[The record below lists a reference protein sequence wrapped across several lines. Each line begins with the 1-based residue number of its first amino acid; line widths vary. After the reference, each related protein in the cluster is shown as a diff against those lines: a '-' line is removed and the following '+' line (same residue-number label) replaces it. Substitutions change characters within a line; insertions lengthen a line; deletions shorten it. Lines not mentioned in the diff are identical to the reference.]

1 MSASK
6 RATLIGKLNTA
17 LKKHYKPL
25 PTQPARPLLEHVLY
39 ASLLEDAPAE
49 LADEGMA
56 KCEQEFYDWNEVRV
70 TTVTEL
76 AQVLSRLPEPL
87 VAARRLKSNLQ
98 AIFEEFYTF
107 DLDHLKKENLGKA
120 VNKFEKMPGM
130 TPFVLSYTVQHGLGG
145 HSIPVDYSAMVIM
158 LSTEIASQ
166 PEASSGKVPG
176 LERAIPKSK
185 GVEFSGLLHQ
195 AAVALNKNLKDKA
208 ARAFIDAVSKGSS
221 QRLDEWLA
229 SKKAA
234 KKRVLERKVEEKA
247 AAKAAA
253 EAAALAAIEAAKNP
267 PKKKKAKEPARKEV
281 PAAEAAAKETAKA
294 AAKKAAADKAADK
307 AAKKSTPA
315 PVKKAVPAKKAAA
328 KSASAKK
335 PSKKAAKKTTPAK
348 KATTAKKAAPSKKA
362 DKKTSKKKPA
372 PAKKATKKATPAK
385 KAAPAKK
392 ATPAKKVSKKATP
405 AKKTS
410 KKSAKKTSKKVTA
423 TKKAAPAKKKTAAKK
438 TASKAKPAKKTS
450 SKKSTNRKL
459 TKRKPR

>member
-1 MSASK
+1 MSATK

-39 ASLLEDAPAE
+39 ASLLEDTPAD

-76 AQVLSRLPEPL
+76 AQVLSRLPEPV

-120 VNKFEKMPGM
+120 VNKFQKMPGM
-130 TPFVLSYTVQHGLGG
+130 TPFVLSYTVQQGLGG
-145 HSIPVDYSAMVIM
+145 HSIPIDYSAMVIM
-158 LSTEIASQ
+158 LCTEIASQ
-166 PEASSGKVPG
+166 QEANSGKVPG

-185 GVEFSGLLHQ
+185 GSEFSGLLHQ
-195 AAVALNKNLKDKA
+195 AAVALNKNVKDKS

-221 QRLDEWLA
+221 KRLDEWLA

-234 KKRVLERKVEEKA
+234 KKRVVKRKIEEKA
-247 AAKAAA
+247 AAKLAA
-253 EAAALAAIEAAKNP
+253 EAAERAAIEAAKNP
-267 PKKKKAKEPARKEV
+267 PKKKKVKEPVKEL

-294 AAKKAAADKAADK
+294 AAKKAAASKATKKKAATK
-307 AAKKSTPA
+307 KVEPAKK
-315 PVKKAVPAKKAAA
+315 PVKKKAESKSDVTKKATKKPAVKKAKASKKVSKKVTPAKKAA
-328 KSASAKK
+328 
-335 PSKKAAKKTTPAK
+335 TR
-348 KATTAKKAAPSKKA
+348 KATTAKKS
-362 DKKTSKKKPA
+362 
-372 PAKKATKKATPAK
+372 
-385 KAAPAKK
+385 PAKK
-392 ATPAKKVSKKATP
+392 ATP
-405 AKKTS
+405 
-410 KKSAKKTSKKVTA
+410 
-423 TKKAAPAKKKTAAKK
+423 TKKAASKKAVSKKTAKKAATKKTTKKKAVTKKTTSKKTSTAKKKTAAKK
-438 TASKAKPAKKTS
+438 TVPAKKAS
-450 SKKSTNRKL
+450 SKKSSNRKL

>member
-1 MSASK
+1 MSATK

-39 ASLLEDAPAE
+39 ASLLEDTPAD

-76 AQVLSRLPEPL
+76 AQVLSRLPEPV

-130 TPFVLSYTVQHGLGG
+130 TPFVLSYTVQQGLGG
-145 HSIPVDYSAMVIM
+145 HSIPIDYSAMVIM
-158 LSTEIASQ
+158 LCTEIASQ
-166 PEASSGKVPG
+166 QEANSGKVPG

-185 GVEFSGLLHQ
+185 GSEFSGLLHQ
-195 AAVALNKNLKDKA
+195 AAVALNKNVKDKS

-234 KKRVLERKVEEKA
+234 KKRVVKRKIEEKA
-247 AAKAAA
+247 AAKLAA
-253 EAAALAAIEAAKNP
+253 EAAERAAIEAAKNP
-267 PKKKKAKEPARKEV
+267 PKKKKVKEPVKEL

-294 AAKKAAADKAADK
+294 AAKKAAASKATKKKAATK
-307 AAKKSTPA
+307 KVEPAKKPA
-315 PVKKAVPAKKAAA
+315 KKKAESKSDVTKKATKKPAVKKAKASKKVSKKVTPAKKAA
-328 KSASAKK
+328 
-335 PSKKAAKKTTPAK
+335 TR
-348 KATTAKKAAPSKKA
+348 KATTAKKS
-362 DKKTSKKKPA
+362 
-372 PAKKATKKATPAK
+372 
-385 KAAPAKK
+385 PAKK
-392 ATPAKKVSKKATP
+392 ATPTKKAASKKAASKKAVSKKAASKKT
-405 AKKTS
+405 AKKAATKKTTKKKAVTKKTTSKKTS
-410 KKSAKKTSKKVTA
+410 T
-423 TKKAAPAKKKTAAKK
+423 AKKKTAAKK
-438 TASKAKPAKKTS
+438 TGPAKKAS
-450 SKKSTNRKL
+450 SKKSSNRKL

>member
-1 MSASK
+1 MSATK

-39 ASLLEDAPAE
+39 ASLLEDTPAD

-76 AQVLSRLPEPL
+76 AQVLSRLPEPV

-130 TPFVLSYTVQHGLGG
+130 TPFVLSYTVQQGLGG
-145 HSIPVDYSAMVIM
+145 HSIPIDYSAMVIM
-158 LSTEIASQ
+158 LCTEIASQ
-166 PEASSGKVPG
+166 QEANSGKVPG

-185 GVEFSGLLHQ
+185 GSEFSGLLHQ
-195 AAVALNKNLKDKA
+195 AAVALNKNVKDKS

-234 KKRVLERKVEEKA
+234 KKRVVKRKIEEKA
-247 AAKAAA
+247 AAKLAA
-253 EAAALAAIEAAKNP
+253 EAAERAAIEAAKNP
-267 PKKKKAKEPARKEV
+267 PKKKKVKEPVKEL

-294 AAKKAAADKAADK
+294 AAKKAAASKATKKKAATK
-307 AAKKSTPA
+307 KVEPAKK
-315 PVKKAVPAKKAAA
+315 PVKKKAESKSDVTKKATKKPAVKKAKASKKVSKKVTPAKKAA
-328 KSASAKK
+328 
-335 PSKKAAKKTTPAK
+335 TR
-348 KATTAKKAAPSKKA
+348 KATTAKKS
-362 DKKTSKKKPA
+362 
-372 PAKKATKKATPAK
+372 
-385 KAAPAKK
+385 PAKK
-392 ATPAKKVSKKATP
+392 ATPTKKAASKKAVSKKAVSKKAVSKKT
-405 AKKTS
+405 AKKAATKKTTKKKAVTKKTTSKKTS
-410 KKSAKKTSKKVTA
+410 T
-423 TKKAAPAKKKTAAKK
+423 AKKKTAAKK
-438 TASKAKPAKKTS
+438 TGPAKKAS
-450 SKKSTNRKL
+450 SKKSSNRKL

>member
-1 MSASK
+1 MSATK

-39 ASLLEDAPAE
+39 ASLLEDTPAD

-76 AQVLSRLPEPL
+76 AQVLSRLPEPV

-130 TPFVLSYTVQHGLGG
+130 TPFVLSYTVQQGLGG
-145 HSIPVDYSAMVIM
+145 HSIPIDYSAMVIM
-158 LSTEIASQ
+158 LCTEIASQ
-166 PEASSGKVPG
+166 QEANSGKVPG

-185 GVEFSGLLHQ
+185 GSEFSGLLHQ
-195 AAVALNKNLKDKA
+195 AAVALNKNVKDKS

-221 QRLDEWLA
+221 KRLDEWLA

-234 KKRVLERKVEEKA
+234 KKRVVKRKIEEKA
-247 AAKAAA
+247 AAKLAA
-253 EAAALAAIEAAKNP
+253 EAAERAAIEAAKNP
-267 PKKKKAKEPARKEV
+267 PKKKKVKEPVKEL

-294 AAKKAAADKAADK
+294 AAKKAAASKATKKKAATK
-307 AAKKSTPA
+307 KVEPAKKPA
-315 PVKKAVPAKKAAA
+315 KKKAESKSDVTKKATKKPAVKKAKASKKASKKVTPAKKAA
-328 KSASAKK
+328 
-335 PSKKAAKKTTPAK
+335 TR
-348 KATTAKKAAPSKKA
+348 KATTAKKS
-362 DKKTSKKKPA
+362 
-372 PAKKATKKATPAK
+372 
-385 KAAPAKK
+385 PAKK
-392 ATPAKKVSKKATP
+392 ATP
-405 AKKTS
+405 
-410 KKSAKKTSKKVTA
+410 
-423 TKKAAPAKKKTAAKK
+423 TKKAA
-438 TASKAKPAKKTS
+438 
-450 SKKSTNRKL
+450 SKKAARKQPR
-459 TKRKPR
+459 KQPRKPQQKRRPRRKP

>member
-1 MSASK
+1 MSATK

-39 ASLLEDAPAE
+39 ASLLEDTPAD

-76 AQVLSRLPEPL
+76 AQVLSRLPEPV

-130 TPFVLSYTVQHGLGG
+130 TPFVLSYTVQQGLGG
-145 HSIPVDYSAMVIM
+145 HSIPIDYSAMVIM
-158 LSTEIASQ
+158 LCTEIASQ
-166 PEASSGKVPG
+166 QEANSGKVPG

-185 GVEFSGLLHQ
+185 GSEFSGLLHQ
-195 AAVALNKNLKDKA
+195 AAVALNKNVKDKS

-221 QRLDEWLA
+221 KRLDEWLA

-234 KKRVLERKVEEKA
+234 KKRVVKRKIEEKA
-247 AAKAAA
+247 AAKLAA
-253 EAAALAAIEAAKNP
+253 EAAERAAIEAAKNP
-267 PKKKKAKEPARKEV
+267 PKKKKVKEPVKEL

-294 AAKKAAADKAADK
+294 AAKKAAASKATKKKAATK
-307 AAKKSTPA
+307 KVEPAKKPA
-315 PVKKAVPAKKAAA
+315 KKKAESKSDVTKKATKKPAVKKAKASKKASKKVTPAKKAA
-328 KSASAKK
+328 
-335 PSKKAAKKTTPAK
+335 TR
-348 KATTAKKAAPSKKA
+348 KATTAKKS
-362 DKKTSKKKPA
+362 
-372 PAKKATKKATPAK
+372 
-385 KAAPAKK
+385 PAKK
-392 ATPAKKVSKKATP
+392 ATP
-405 AKKTS
+405 
-410 KKSAKKTSKKVTA
+410 
-423 TKKAAPAKKKTAAKK
+423 TKKAASKKAVSKKTAKKTAKKAATKKTTKQKAVTKKTTSKKTSTAKKKTVAKK
-438 TASKAKPAKKTS
+438 TGPAKKAS
-450 SKKSTNRKL
+450 SKKSSNRKL

>member
-39 ASLLEDAPAE
+39 ASLLENAPAE

-166 PEASSGKVPG
+166 PEASGGKVPG

-185 GVEFSGLLHQ
+185 GIEFAGLLHQ

-208 ARAFIDAVSKGSS
+208 ARAFIDAVNKGSS
-221 QRLDEWLA
+221 QRLDDWLA

-234 KKRVLERKVEEKA
+234 KKRVLDRKVEEKA

-267 PKKKKAKEPARKEV
+267 PKKKKAKEPTRKEV
-281 PAAEAAAKETAKA
+281 PAAEAAARETAKA
-294 AAKKAAADKAADK
+294 AAKKAAADKAA
-307 AAKKSTPA
+307 KKSAPA
-315 PVKKAVPAKKAAA
+315 PVKKAVPAKKSAA
-328 KSASAKK
+328 KSGSAKK
-335 PSKKAAKKTTPAK
+335 PAKKAVKTTTPAKKAAKKTTPV
-348 KATTAKKAAPSKKA
+348 KKAASAKKTTPSKKPA
-362 DKKTSKKKPA
+362 KKPSKKKP
-372 PAKKATKKATPAK
+372 
-385 KAAPAKK
+385 APAKK
-392 ATPAKKVSKKATP
+392 ATPAKKVSKKTAQ
-405 AKKTS
+405 
-410 KKSAKKTSKKVTA
+410 AKKTSKKVAKKTTKKASKKVAA
-423 TKKAAPAKKKTAAKK
+423 TKKASPAKKKTAAKK
-438 TASKAKPAKKTS
+438 TAPKPKPAKKTT

>member
-1 MSASK
+1 MSATK

-39 ASLLEDAPAE
+39 ASLLEDTPAD
-49 LADEGMA
+49 LADEGLA

-76 AQVLSRLPEPL
+76 AQVLSRLPEPV

-130 TPFVLSYTVQHGLGG
+130 TPFVLSYTVQQGLGG
-145 HSIPVDYSAMVIM
+145 HSIPIDYSAMVIM
-158 LSTEIASQ
+158 LCTEIASQ
-166 PEASSGKVPG
+166 QEANSGKVPG

-185 GVEFSGLLHQ
+185 GSEFSGLLHQ
-195 AAVALNKNLKDKA
+195 AAVALNKNVKDKS

-221 QRLDEWLA
+221 KRLDEWLA

-234 KKRVLERKVEEKA
+234 KKRVVKRKIEERA
-247 AAKAAA
+247 AAKLAA
-253 EAAALAAIEAAKNP
+253 EAAERAAIEAAKNP
-267 PKKKKAKEPARKEV
+267 PKKKKVKEPVKEL

-294 AAKKAAADKAADK
+294 AAKKAAASKATKKKAATK
-307 AAKKSTPA
+307 KVEPAKK
-315 PVKKAVPAKKAAA
+315 PVKKKAESKSDVTKKATKKPAVKKAKASKKVSKKVTPAKKAA
-328 KSASAKK
+328 
-335 PSKKAAKKTTPAK
+335 TR
-348 KATTAKKAAPSKKA
+348 KATTAKKS
-362 DKKTSKKKPA
+362 
-372 PAKKATKKATPAK
+372 
-385 KAAPAKK
+385 PAKK
-392 ATPAKKVSKKATP
+392 ATPTKKAASKKAVSKKAVSKKT
-405 AKKTS
+405 AKKAATKKTTKKKAVTKKTTSKKTS
-410 KKSAKKTSKKVTA
+410 T
-423 TKKAAPAKKKTAAKK
+423 AKKKTAAKK
-438 TASKAKPAKKTS
+438 TGPAKKAS
-450 SKKSTNRKL
+450 SKKSSNRKL

>member
-39 ASLLEDAPAE
+39 ASLLEDTPAD

-76 AQVLSRLPEPL
+76 AQVLSRLPEPV

-107 DLDHLKKENLGKA
+107 DLDHLKKDNLGKA

-158 LSTEIASQ
+158 LCTEVASQ
-166 PEASSGKVPG
+166 QEAMSGKVPG

-185 GVEFSGLLHQ
+185 GIEFSGLLHQ

-208 ARAFIDAVSKGSS
+208 SRAFIDAVSKGSS
-221 QRLDEWLA
+221 SRLDEWL
-229 SKKAA
+229 SNKKAA
-234 KKRVLERKVEEKA
+234 KKRVLKRKVEEKA

-267 PKKKKAKEPARKEV
+267 PKKKRAKDPVRKEV

-294 AAKKAAADKAADK
+294 AAKKAAASK
-307 AAKKSTPA
+307 AAKKKSPA
-315 PVKKAVPAKKAAA
+315 PVKKAVPAKK
-328 KSASAKK
+328 
-335 PSKKAAKKTTPAK
+335 KAP
-348 KATTAKKAAPSKKA
+348 AKKAAPSKKA
-362 DKKTSKKKPA
+362 AKKTSKKKPA
-372 PAKKATKKATPAK
+372 PAKKTTKKTSAAK
-385 KAAPAKK
+385 KS
-392 ATPAKKVSKKATP
+392 ATSKKVSKKTAP
-405 AKKTS
+405 VKK
-410 KKSAKKTSKKVTA
+410 A
-423 TKKAAPAKKKTAAKK
+423 TKKAATKKAATKKTATKK
-438 TASKAKPAKKTS
+438 TATKKTATKKTATKKSAAKAKPVKKTS